1 MGGYGIMAGE
11 LLRVTLPMPP
21 TTNNLYVNA
30 GEGHGRRVSPTYERW
45 RWQAKIAVAEWP
57 DLSAYAAVPW
67 AATIAVYGL
76 PRGSDLDNRI
86 KATLDLIASLTG
98 LHDDYNDE
106 IAALR
111 TTTGKKRVVAIVN
124 LIEPGVKA

>member
-1 MGGYGIMAGE
+1 MAAE
-11 LLRVTLPMPP
+11 LLRVSLPMPP
-21 TTNNLYVNA
+21 TTNNLFVNA
-30 GEGHGRRVSPTYERW
+30 GKRRIVSPEYDAW
-45 RWQAKIAVAEWP
+45 RWEARQAVADWP
-57 DLSAYAAVPW
+57 DLSQYAAVPW

-106 IAALR
+106 IAAIR
-111 TTTGKKRVVAIVN
+111 TTKGKRRLVAIVT
-124 LIEPGVKA
+124 LIEP